1 LAKLE
6 IPKDTNEVVLKFGA
20 QQVRLTNLR
29 KPFWKTLGLTKR
41 DLLQYYADVAAVL
54 LPHLRDRAMVM
65 KRYPN
70 GIHGKFFF
78 MKRTPSPSPEW
89 LETCAVMHR
98 SKNLIAFP
106 MVQDLASLLLLVNL
120 GCIDLN
126 PWYSRCDDIDRPD
139 YLHFDLDPAEGAGF
153 PRVLET
159 ALIVREALVAH
170 GMEPLVKTSGS
181 TGVHIY
187 VGIRP
192 GPLQKEVWRFAKR
205 LAWSL
210 ARKHPGVITA
220 EYLIAKRPRGRVLV
234 DYNQN
239 AWGKTLASIYSVR
252 PNPFAGVSTPVTWAE
267 VEHGFGPEEFT
278 LRNVPGRIRRRGDL
292 WKPLL
297 SARGRFPL
305 GEIL

>member
-1 LAKLE
+1 
-6 IPKDTNEVVLKFGA
+6 
-20 QQVRLTNLR
+20 
-29 KPFWKTLGLTKR
+29 
-41 DLLQYYADVAAVL
+41 VL

-89 LETCAVMHR
+89 LETCAIMHR
-98 SKNLIAFP
+98 SKSLIAFP
-106 MVQDLASLLLLVNL
+106 MVQDLASLLWLVNL

-210 ARKHPGVITA
+210 ARKHPAVITA